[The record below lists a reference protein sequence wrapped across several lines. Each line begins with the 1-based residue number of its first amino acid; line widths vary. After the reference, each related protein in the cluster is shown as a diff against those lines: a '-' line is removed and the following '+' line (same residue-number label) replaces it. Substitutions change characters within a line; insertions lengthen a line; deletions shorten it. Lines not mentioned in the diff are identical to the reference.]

1 MLLKRSSGRG
11 STYAQKIDP
20 ITLHIAYEGKQDE
33 KEYFDAF
40 SISLKKRYRKMVKLV
55 PVPKSST
62 RSTPEV
68 VKNDLVQH
76 LKRNKINLLKT
87 KSHLGFIVIDKDH
100 FFDNQHQAS
109 TWQAIG
115 ECSQR
120 GISVICSNP
129 CFEVWLLCHYLD
141 ISQQSDEFKRKAIAN
156 RKANKNSKT
165 FLKAQVAKYRN
176 NETIDKLISRI
187 PTAYHNEILLKQQAR
202 KPDNLPPDELVSNI
216 GLIVKIMLDNGVP
229 LFD

>member
-68 VKNDLVQH
+68 VK
-76 LKRNKINLLKT
+76 K
-87 KSHLGFIVIDKDH
+87 
-100 FFDNQHQAS
+100 
-109 TWQAIG
+109 
-115 ECSQR
+115 
-120 GISVICSNP
+120 
-129 CFEVWLLCHYLD
+129 
-141 ISQQSDEFKRKAIAN
+141 
-156 RKANKNSKT
+156 
-165 FLKAQVAKYRN
+165 
-176 NETIDKLISRI
+176 
-187 PTAYHNEILLKQQAR
+187 
-202 KPDNLPPDELVSNI
+202 
-216 GLIVKIMLDNGVP
+216 
-229 LFD
+229 